1 MSDNRLIALL
11 VVATLLFGAVW
22 LYFGVLN
29 NEDPLEETKTV
40 EFNNMSIEVPDAWE
54 VQTPEAPAPRLIVS
68 SENVLAYDPWQTII
82 SRDALR
88 NPETLYLNTAYSL
101 AFNVDGTAS
110 YIVLQPIPQEAQY
123 LIDPILTRV
132 EEYYLPENAPEGQ
145 EAEVTRETLA
155 IGDSILFNALEV
167 NLKGDRIWQN
177 SDTLFLAMYIAQ
189 VLDNQQHYLFT
200 MVVVDEDDE
209 QRGKSWEDRA
219 REFLDTVE
227 FPETTETP
235 VAE

>member
-11 VVATLLFGAVW
+11 VVATLIFGAVW
-22 LYFGVLN
+22 LYFGVFR

-54 VQTPEAPAPRLIVS
+54 VQTPEAPDPRLIVS
-68 SENVLAYDPWQTII
+68 SEDVLAYNPWQTII
-82 SRDALR
+82 SRDALA
-88 NPETLYLNTAYSL
+88 NPETLYLNTAYSM
-101 AFNVDGTAS
+101 AFSADGTAS
-110 YIVLQPIPQEAQY
+110 YIVLQPVPQEVQY
-123 LIDPILTRV
+123 LIDAIVTNV
-132 EEYYLPENAPEGQ
+132 EEYYLPENTPEGQ
-145 EAEVTRETLA
+145 QAEVTRETLA

-167 NLKGDRIWQN
+167 NLEGDNIWQS
-177 SDTLFLAMYIAQ
+177 SDTLFIAMYMAQ
-189 VLDNQQHYLFT
+189 ILDNEQYYLFT

-209 QRGKSWEDRA
+209 QRGKLWEDRA

-227 FPETTETP
+227 FPQTTETP